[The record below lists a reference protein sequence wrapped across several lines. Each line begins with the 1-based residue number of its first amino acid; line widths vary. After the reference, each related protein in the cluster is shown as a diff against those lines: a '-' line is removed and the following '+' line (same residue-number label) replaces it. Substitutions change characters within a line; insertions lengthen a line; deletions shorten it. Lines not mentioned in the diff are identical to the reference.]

1 MPVDGG
7 TSAGEGLL
15 LVPVAAAAAAAAAA
29 EANPLT
35 VTAVSVVPGPPST
48 FPTGNAPG

>member
-15 LVPVAAAAAAAAAA
+15 LVPAAAAAAAAAA